1 MCDSRTEEAKNTDRG
16 AVDLREKYSP
26 HSGDTMLR
34 ETEKVRERE
43 REGEVGGVGS
53 RAAQK
58 NAGEKDEKRRRKR
71 EGVVRLQLGRI
82 PRRMSLTDFTEL
94 LVS

>member
-43 REGEVGGVGS
+43 GEVGGVGS
-53 RAAQK
+53 RAARK
-58 NAGEKDEKRRRKR
+58 NAGEKDAKRRRKR
-71 EGVVRLQLGRI
+71 GVVRLQLGRI
-82 PRRMSLTDFTEL
+82 PRRMSLTDFIEL